1 LSSRTTRIHASAEV
15 APLWAL
21 TLLFAVHFIV
31 DFFGGMVN
39 PLWRPMEEHLG
50 LPLGGALWIYLAW
63 SLATSFSQF
72 AFGLWADRG
81 RAAWLLWLSPVILVV
96 CLSCLGLARSAWS
109 MTAMVVCGGL
119 GLAAFHPEAAARAG
133 ALLPSHRSRVMAIFS
148 LGGYLGQAVGPYY
161 AGAQTER
168 AGLPGLLASLSWCA
182 AILILAG
189 IWYASPARGVAASTP
204 TQTALRGGGRK
215 IPRMLLL
222 LAIGSL
228 RVCPAMGVLLGLA
241 YVLESRGWSE
251 SDVGAVQSIFMA
263 GIGAGG
269 FCAILVSQKSERL
282 ALCWMPIAAAPFMA
296 WIGGASQPL
305 LFATAAVAGLLH
317 GVGLPVFVSY
327 GQQLM
332 PTGER
337 IANAITMG
345 VSWGV
350 ASGLVAAAIAVFQ
363 WAEAQAGV
371 FLFFAAVSVVCG
383 LLCFRLPQVSEAS
396 RGQPES

>member
-1 LSSRTTRIHASAEV
+1 LIFHTTENHASTGV
-15 APLWAL
+15 ASLSAL

-39 PLWRPMEEHLG
+39 PLWRPMEQHLG
-50 LPLGGALWIYLAW
+50 LPLGGALWIYVAW

-81 RAAWLLWLSPVILVV
+81 RAAWLLWLSPLILVT
-96 CLSCLGLARSAWS
+96 CLSCLGLARSVWS
-109 MTAMVVCGGL
+109 MTALVVCGGL

-148 LGGYLGQAVGPYY
+148 LGGYLGQAAGPYY
-161 AGAQTER
+161 AGAQTEQ
-168 AGLPGLLASLSWCA
+168 AGLPGLLVSISWCA
-182 AILILAG
+182 AILILAL
-189 IWYASPARGVAASTP
+189 IWYASPARLVAASMP
-204 TQTALRGGGRK
+204 TTTALPAQGSRIR
-215 IPRMLLL
+215 RMIGLLTV
-222 LAIGSL
+222 GSL

-241 YVLESRGWSE
+241 YVLESRGYSE
-251 SDVGAVQSIFMA
+251 SAVGAVQSVFMA

-269 FCAILVSQKSERL
+269 FCAILVSQKWERP

-296 WIGGASQPL
+296 WIGCASPAI
-305 LFATAAVAGLLH
+305 LFVTVAAAGLLH
-317 GVGLPVFVSY
+317 GVGLPVYVSY
-327 GQQLM
+327 GQQLL

-350 ASGLVAAAIAVFQ
+350 ASGLVAAAIAGFQ
-363 WAEAQAGV
+363 WAEAQPGV
-371 FLFFAAVSVVCG
+371 FPFFAAVSAVCG
-383 LLCFRLPQVSEAS
+383 LLCFRLPRVGEDH
-396 RGQPES
+396 RPRRV